1 MIRKKTKP
9 SLSVSYW
16 TYVRPHLPWL
26 MAGPLVILFDGVLE
40 IIQPRFMA
48 RIVDDGIRAE
58 GLTDPQRMEV
68 ILRTGGVMVLLALL
82 AIVLGVAGVFFT
94 AEGTFR
100 FGASLR
106 RDMYEKVQSYSFA
119 NIDRFSS
126 ASLVTRLTNDVT
138 NIQNTM
144 MSCLRMFTRTSVMLT
159 GALINAILI
168 NARLALVTAC
178 AIPLV
183 LAAVI
188 AVLKMGFPLFE
199 KMQGRID
206 ALNRRVQESVTNIR
220 VIKSFVREDHERER
234 FSRSAADLFEISVKA
249 SGLIITVM
257 PVMTL
262 VMNLTTVAVLWFGAQ
277 QTSAGLMQVGDLM
290 SYSTYIMHILISL
303 TMMSMSVMMLSRA
316 RASSER
322 VKEVLTERPTI
333 TDRPEAAARKV
344 AWGRVEFRRVSFR
357 YGPEGADNVL
367 EDVSFVAEPG
377 EVIAVVGAT
386 GSSKSTLV
394 QLIPRLYDVTEGQ
407 ILVDGVDVRDYRIED
422 LREGVG
428 MVPQKN
434 LLFSGT
440 IRENIRWGRPDATD
454 QEVEQAAADAQ
465 ADAFIRSFPQG
476 YDTRLDQGGVNVS
489 GGQKQRLC
497 IARAMIKR
505 PPILILDD
513 STSAVDSDTEGR
525 IRAAFSR
532 SLKGTTVFLIAQR
545 VHSIRTADRI
555 LVLNDGR
562 VAGFGTH
569 EQLLADNEIYR
580 EIVNSQQKGVGA

>member
-1 MIRKKTKP
+1 MTRKKTKP

-48 RIVDDGIRAE
+48 RIVDEGIRAE

-82 AIVLGVAGVFFT
+82 AIALGVAGVFFT

-159 GALINAILI
+159 GALISAILI

-234 FSRSAADLFEISVKA
+234 FNRSAADLFEISVKA

-290 SYSTYIMHILISL
+290 SYSTYIMHILMSL

-322 VKEVLTERPTI
+322 VKEVLAERPTI

-344 AWGRVEFRRVSFR
+344 AQGRVEFRRVSFR

-454 QEVEQAAADAQ
+454 QEVEQAAVDAQ

-525 IRAAFSR
+525 IRAAFNR

-545 VHSIRTADRI
+545 IHSIRTADRI